1 MKPEAGLHL
10 IKAVSVKSEKLK
22 VLHKTQ
28 GIVFRFTKYG
38 ETSIIVNIFTS
49 AFGLQS
55 YMVNGVRSKSSTNKI
70 ALYQPMTLLDLVV
83 YHRENANIQRIKE
96 VKCIHPYHS
105 IQQDVRKSAVAMFLN
120 ELLNK
125 AVKDQSHTE
134 DICGFLIDSLIALD
148 QLPSVA
154 NFHLVFMVK
163 LSRFL
168 GFGPQTVEEVM
179 EGWPATPQEEEKL
192 QFLFTA
198 NFDQDLPMDSALRR
212 NLMEILLT
220 FYKRHVENFGTM
232 HSVEVL
238 KEVFTSPR

>member
-1 MKPEAGLHL
+1 M
-10 IKAVSVKSEKLK
+10 
-22 VLHKTQ
+22 LHKTQ
-28 GIVFRFTKYG
+28 GIVFRFTRYG

-55 YMVNGVRSKSSTNKI
+55 YIVNGVRSKSASSKI

-96 VKCIHPYHS
+96 VKCLHPYHNL
-105 IQQDVRKSAVAMFLN
+105 QQDVRKSTVAMFLN

-125 AVKDQSHTE
+125 AVKDQSHADE
-134 DICGFLIDSLIALD
+134 ICAFLIDAFIALD

-163 LSRFL
+163 LSRYL
-168 GFGPQTVEEVM
+168 GFGPQTAAEVM
-179 EGWPATPQEEEKL
+179 EGWPATPQEEEALKL
-192 QFLFTA
+192 LFTA
-198 NFDQDLPMDSALRR
+198 NFDQPLPIDGMLRR
-212 NLMEILLT
+212 SLLDILLT
-220 FYKRHVENFGTM
+220 FYRRHIENFGTM

-238 KEVFTSPR
+238 KEVFQ